1 MSSLPSPS
9 DCRRGLPTLSGAAAV
24 QRLALARVRPATRAS
39 YEASLEDCAKHV
51 KGRSLQHLHGQE
63 LDTALA
69 DYLQDLYVRG
79 KSCSDGT
86 RLLCAILWAR
96 PQIRGPLKRAFPEA
110 SAALAGWRK
119 LQPPKS
125 RPPLPRAVVAA
136 LACRLA
142 EKGKADMGLCVWMMF
157 ETYARPSEAMSLT
170 SRSIV
175 MPLREGEGLS
185 RCLTVV
191 FHMEELGRPG
201 KTNEFDAS
209 VPLDLPRQKWLAQ
222 LLGRWTELRSAE
234 PALWDFSQ
242 AELAREFRIAAKEI
256 NVHTLAP
263 CLYQLRHGGASH
275 DRLVRAR
282 SLLEVQQR
290 GNWRSAASVR
300 RYDKHGRVG
309 LQLQS
314 LPVGTRQRLIDL
326 LPESAALFSKF
337 FVELCAQVSR
347 EKNVSSSSSSRAPA
361 AWPKR
366 WRNEDKQ
373 S

>member
-1 MSSLPSPS
+1 MSDLG
-9 DCRRGLPTLSGAAAV
+9 RH
-24 QRLALARVRPATRAS
+24 LA
-39 YEASLEDCAKHV
+39 
-51 KGRSLQHLHGQE
+51 GRSLEHLHGRE
-63 LDTALA
+63 LDTTLA
-69 DYLQDLYVRG
+69 DYLQDLFAAG
-79 KSCSDGT
+79 KPCATGT
-86 RLLCAILWAR
+86 RLLCAVLWAR

-110 SAALAGWRK
+110 AAALAGWRR

-142 EKGKADMGLCVWMMF
+142 EKGKADMGLCVLVMF

-170 SRSIV
+170 ARSIV

-222 LLGRWTELRSAE
+222 LLERWTELRSGE
-234 PALWDFSQ
+234 PALWAFSQ
-242 AELAREFRIAAKEI
+242 AELAKEFRIAATDI
-256 NVHTLAP
+256 NVQTLAP

-275 DRLVRAR
+275 DRLVGAR

-314 LPVGTRQRLIDL
+314 LPVATRQRLLDL
-326 LPESAALFSKF
+326 LPESAVRFSKF
-337 FVELCAQVSR
+337 FVKLCAQVSL
-347 EKNVSSSSSSRAPA
+347 EKRVSSSSSSLAQA
-361 AWPKR
+361 VSPKR
-366 WRNEDKQ
+366 LRIVGKRL
-373 S
+373 